1 MPDGSWSSWNDS
13 GGSGGGDRWNQ
24 GGGSGS
30 GSGGGSCSQ
39 PKKKAKAKGQP
50 AAAPRDN
57 PDNTEGSEMTSR
69 QRREQNRAP
78 LLQENAELKAMLRM
92 EEKQGRD
99 LREEAQTLRSE
110 YVEAVSEESAMK
122 TVLKLQQ
129 SLAENSWTKA
139 ATEEATVGEL
149 RAENAAVMSQLR
161 EENAA
166 VMSQLR
172 EESAAAM
179 SQLREENTAA
189 MGQLR
194 EETAA
199 VVGERDEL
207 EEQLQAA
214 NAATTEQV
222 RRGRH
227 WWNCFKQE
235 ELQFFKCRNEK
246 SDLDLKLTT
255 EDFRGSVAD
264 LHPGW

>member
-1 MPDGSWSSWNDS
+1 MASGGGWWRGGHWAPDGSWSSWNDS

-57 PDNTEGSEMTSR
+57 PDNTEESEMTSR

-99 LREEAQTLRSE
+99 LREQAQTLRSE
-110 YVEAVSEESAMK
+110 YVEAVSEESAVK

-129 SLAENSWTKA
+129 GCTEA
-139 ATEEATVGEL
+139 AQS
-149 RAENAAVMSQLR
+149 M
-161 EENAA
+161 
-166 VMSQLR
+166 
-172 EESAAAM
+172 
-179 SQLREENTAA
+179 

-194 EETAA
+194 TELNELREAEE
-199 VVGERDEL
+199 R
-207 EEQLQAA
+207 EQREFAQHEASSRIYQLY
-214 NAATTEQV
+214 V
-222 RRGRH
+222 S
-227 WWNCFKQE
+227 K
-235 ELQFFKCRNEK
+235 
-246 SDLDLKLTT
+246 LDT
-255 EDFRGSVAD
+255 
-264 LHPGW
+264 